1 MKKAESIV
9 LCCLWTMYAD
19 RVRSGSLSQNIQI
32 SVTELRFELEKYGT
46 KEQFDNKTF
55 MGDILTLFTKF
66 NLVDVHGK
74 LGEPDCMI
82 RLYPSLQFA
91 LDTEEFRKFAETTQ
105 NRMMERTGEE
115 TEDEGEDGDE

>member
-1 MKKAESIV
+1 
-9 LCCLWTMYAD
+9 
-19 RVRSGSLSQNIQI
+19 
-32 SVTELRFELEKYGT
+32 
-46 KEQFDNKTF
+46 

-105 NRMMERTGEE
+105 SRMMERTGEE